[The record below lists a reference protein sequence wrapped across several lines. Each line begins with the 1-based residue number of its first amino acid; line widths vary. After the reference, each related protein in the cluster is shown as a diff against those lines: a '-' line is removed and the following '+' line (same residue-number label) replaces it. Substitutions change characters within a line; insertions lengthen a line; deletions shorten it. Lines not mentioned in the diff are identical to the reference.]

1 MRVFITGAYGFLG
14 SHIVAGLLSKGHEVI
29 GCGRD
34 LAYARTKIPSIEWI
48 HGDLAKDV
56 RPEDWLD
63 HLKDVDV
70 LVNCAGLLQSTRAQ
84 SVEDV
89 HLRGPAA
96 LFEAAERAG
105 IRRVVQISALGT
117 HEEGATDYA
126 RSKAAGDNELKA
138 RDLDWVVL
146 RPSIVYGHGSYG
158 GTSLFRGLA
167 AFPGFIPVALGERLM
182 QPIAMSD
189 FVDVVCD
196 CVETEKGT
204 GQVIDLVG
212 PEPISLIDMLKGY
225 RRWLG
230 IGDAPVWRVPAW
242 MMGAI
247 ARIAD
252 LAAWAGA
259 HTSLTT
265 TSLKQLDRGNT
276 SDPAPMRRVFS
287 IEPKPFDIGLASMPS
302 GIADRW
308 HARLYFAKPALVVLL
323 SFFWILSG
331 AVPLLGSGIE
341 WPLEKGLRELFGGG
355 LFTGLKWATCLL
367 DVVLGFWLLSG
378 AKRRLVLA
386 LQIFVS
392 LAYLVFLTAFA
403 PVYWLDPIAPV
414 LKILPII
421 GLTAVL
427 MMIEGER

>member
-1 MRVFITGAYGFLG
+1 
-14 SHIVAGLLSKGHEVI
+14 
-29 GCGRD
+29 
-34 LAYARTKIPSIEWI
+34 
-48 HGDLAKDV
+48 
-56 RPEDWLD
+56 
-63 HLKDVDV
+63 
-70 LVNCAGLLQSTRAQ
+70 
-84 SVEDV
+84 
-89 HLRGPAA
+89 
-96 LFEAAERAG
+96 
-105 IRRVVQISALGT
+105 
-117 HEEGATDYA
+117 
-126 RSKAAGDNELKA
+126 
-138 RDLDWVVL
+138 
-146 RPSIVYGHGSYG
+146 
-158 GTSLFRGLA
+158 
-167 AFPGFIPVALGERLM
+167 
-182 QPIAMSD
+182 
-189 FVDVVCD
+189 
-196 CVETEKGT
+196 
-204 GQVIDLVG
+204 
-212 PEPISLIDMLKGY
+212 MLKGY

-287 IEPKPFDIGLASMPS
+287 IEPKPFD
-302 GIADRW
+302 
-308 HARLYFAKPALVVLL
+308 
-323 SFFWILSG
+323 FWILSG